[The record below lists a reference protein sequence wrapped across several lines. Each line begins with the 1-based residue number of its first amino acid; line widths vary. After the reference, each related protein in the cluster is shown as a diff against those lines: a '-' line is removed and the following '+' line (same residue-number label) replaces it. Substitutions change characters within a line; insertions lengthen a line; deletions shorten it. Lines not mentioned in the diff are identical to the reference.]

1 LWTDPAD
8 DARGIAWARGL
19 CADMKPYSSGAVYL
33 NFVGDEGSDRVVAG
47 FGKANYDRLAQIKGQ
62 WDPANVFHLNQ
73 NIKPA

>member
-1 LWTDPAD
+1 LWEDPAD
-8 DARGIAWARGL
+8 DAQGIGWARNT
-19 CADMKPYSSGAVYL
+19 CADLRPFATGAVYL